1 MPLQGKSLMLRSKFN
16 RLLLSPQKSSVAQ
29 NLLIV
34 SLVLTVNQ
42 NVYAAIDPPAAVLQ
56 GTKTKTEDVST
67 ATVGDDA
74 AQGKLKVDDVNDLGF
89 ALQRIRQQAINIYV
103 EALRKKDSPEVSADL
118 PELSEV
124 PANLPSDTHNLL
136 PFRRPW
142 LVYFI
147 TALEPLIHLLKED
160 EREIEEDVKAL
171 DVSDQSKKQLEPLLK
186 DWKNCVDQM
195 DGQLTATSEL
205 VENAEKSNMELAKL
219 ASQLDQNVSKLE
231 DLRDQCFRIVY
242 KLDHKSKQK
251 RVSARGQSERW
262 SGKR

>member
-89 ALQRIRQQAINIYV
+89 AL
-103 EALRKKDSPEVSADL
+103 
-118 PELSEV
+118 LSEV